1 MENSSSG
8 VAETA
13 ETQVTGTGAG
23 DAGVRAGARD
33 AGVRAGAGAP
43 GAGARD
49 AGADVSHAAG
59 DSPAGDV
66 PAEGS
71 PAGDGAAV
79 DGAAVDSTA
88 GASARKPAR
97 RRNRRGEG
105 AKLREEIVDAA
116 TAILDEEGD
125 ERLVTLRSVARRI
138 GIAAPSIYPHF
149 PDQPSIMMAVVRRE
163 FEALAVQLR
172 EARDREVDPRERLV
186 AICLAYLE
194 VARAH
199 PGRYRTLFGGLWMP
213 DLDTTSITA
222 DELMSLGNAPL
233 EVLVEALGAC
243 VEAGRA
249 TSDDLFADAV
259 ALWMG
264 LHGLAH
270 QRSVTRAFPWPDDIE
285 LRIIGA
291 LAHLTGPDD
300 GTGSA
305 APRPAAP
312 QQVAPR
318 PAAPQPVEP

>member
-1 MENSSSG
+1 MLVQGAQDLTVINFTVYGYGVENSSSG

-13 ETQVTGTGAG
+13 ETQVTGVGAG
-23 DAGVRAGARD
+23 DAGVSAGARD
-33 AGVRAGAGAP
+33 AGV
-43 GAGARD
+43 
-49 AGADVSHAAG
+49 DVPHAAG
-59 DSPAGDV
+59 ESVAEAPAR
-66 PAEGS
+66 
-71 PAGDGAAV
+71 
-79 DGAAVDSTA
+79 T
-88 GASARKPAR
+88 PAR

-163 FEALAVQLR
+163 FEALAGQLR

-199 PGRYRTLFGGLWMP
+199 PGRYRTMFGGLWMP
-213 DLDTTSITA
+213 DLDTGSITA
-222 DELMSLGNAPL
+222 EELMSLGNEPL
-233 EVLVEALGAC
+233 EVLVVALEAC
-243 VEAGRA
+243 VEAGQA

-291 LAHLTGPDD
+291 LAHLTGTGD

-305 APRPAAP
+305 APQP
-312 QQVAPR
+312 VT
-318 PAAPQPVEP
+318 PQPVTP